1 MAINQNHDLENRH
14 LFVAA
19 KTGGGKSQLM
29 RNELIPRQG
38 IRALFWD
45 VDADHY
51 CTRYSNKGEF
61 LRAVKAAIRQGGPF
75 RIGWVGNDDLET
87 FQWFCS
93 VAWEILNGDKITWVV
108 CEEMADL
115 DMGQKLPPFLKK
127 LLVRGRK
134 YGAIVV
140 STTQRCQDVPKMLI
154 TQPANKYI
162 GLHDMQDARYLERN
176 LGIKAQEIES
186 QKPLTFFHKSPES
199 IEPISTKWR
208 KYTPK

>member
-1 MAINQNHDLENRH
+1 MATNQNHDLENRH
-14 LFVAA
+14 VFVAA

-29 RNELIPRQG
+29 RNQLIPRQG

-61 LRAVKAAIRQGGPF
+61 LRAVKAAIRKGGPF
-75 RIGWVGNDDLET
+75 RIGWNGADGAET
-87 FQWFCS
+87 FEWFCS
-93 VAWEILNGDKITWVV
+93 VCWEVLNGQKDTWLIM
-108 CEEMADL
+108 EEMADL
-115 DMGQKLPPFLKK
+115 DMGQKMPPFLKK

-134 YGAIVV
+134 YGAIVIT
-140 STTQRCQDVPKMLI
+140 TTQRCQDVPKMLV

-162 GLHDMQDARYLERN
+162 GLHDSNDARYLGRN
-176 LGIKAQEIES
+176 LGLNPDILES
-186 QKPLTFFHKSPES
+186 LKPLHFMHKSPEG
-199 IEPISTKWR
+199 IQETSTPWK